1 MFEPADRT
9 FVYAVARR
17 IVRNDDDA
25 QDVAQE
31 ALLLAHRHRDS
42 FRGGSSHRTWLYRI
56 ATTAALTSLRRR
68 RAAQRR
74 VDALAVHLRG
84 AGSDEPAAPDTQL
97 ERARLRARLA
107 HELDALDEKYRR
119 VLELRVQEDVGERE
133 IAAALGLSLATVKIR
148 GFRARNMLREALA

>member
-25 QDVAQE
+25 QDVAQD

-74 VDALAVHLRG
+74 VDALATHLRCTG
-84 AGSDEPAAPDTQL
+84 GDDAAPDVQL

-107 HELDALDEKYRR
+107 GELDALDEKYRR

-133 IAAALGLSLATVKIR
+133 IADQLGLSLATVKIR
-148 GFRARNMLREALA
+148 GFRARNMLRQALA